1 MTESPLKGELV
12 RPSTSLLVAITFF
25 ILLAVFVTPDNLIA
39 LGPLKQSLTSKYPS
53 VRDVTY
59 MEVRLLRLFS
69 LVFALFLGDILL
81 CWKWLIN
88 TSFITSINA
97 HEPLETKRH
106 AAFDRSLNSSFLII
120 AVCYVLSLVTL
131 ILGPNLV
138 GSDRYL
144 LFIGEDGMTET
155 VSAVL
160 LLLCSITS
168 IVLAYRFGAIR
179 PRRIMHCIIAFVF
192 FVMMGEEISWG
203 QRIFGLETLSFIKE
217 ANIQNENNLH
227 NLYGY
232 FADHLFIFGIF
243 AYGVLLPFI
252 AHQKPFF
259 RKLIDRFGLPL
270 PTKGL
275 AIGFLLISLL
285 HGWIVYRIFAPPA
298 HPLVSLQCAEWREFL
313 STIAFSLLMYETWQ
327 LVPKK
332 KAPAE
337 LSPSRAL

>member
-1 MTESPLKGELV
+1 MTEPPLKEEQD
-12 RPSTSLLVAITFF
+12 RPTKSLLGAIAFF
-25 ILLAVFVTPDNLIA
+25 VLLAILVTPENLIA

-59 MEVRLLRLFS
+59 MEVKLLRLAC
-69 LVFALFLGDILL
+69 LVFALFLGAISLG
-81 CWKWLIN
+81 WKRLVN
-88 TSFITSINA
+88 SSFVASINA
-97 HEPLETKRH
+97 DEPFETQRH
-106 AAFDRSLNSSFLII
+106 AAFDRYLNGSFLVI

-131 ILGPNLV
+131 VFGPERV
-138 GSDRYL
+138 GYDRYL
-144 LFIGEDGMTET
+144 SFIGEDGFTET
-155 VSAVL
+155 VSALL
-160 LLLCSITS
+160 LLLCSIAS
-168 IVLAYRFGAIR
+168 IVLAYRFTETR
-179 PRRIMHCIIAFVF
+179 SRRIMHCVIAFVF

-232 FADHLFIFGIF
+232 FADHLFIFGLF

-252 AHQKPFF
+252 AHKKPFF

-285 HGWIVYRIFAPPA
+285 HGWVVYRIFTPPA
-298 HPLVSLQCAEWREFL
+298 HPLISLQCAEWREFL
-313 STIAFSLLMYETWQ
+313 STIAFSLLMYETWL
-327 LVPKK
+327 LVPKRT
-332 KAPAE
+332 P
-337 LSPSRAL
+337 RAKR